1 MSVRKRTWITAKGE
15 PREAWI
21 ITYTDRKVDRCQET
35 FNQKKAADAR
45 YAEVKVRLRAGTHV
59 AHQRA

>member
-21 ITYTDRKVDRCQET
+21 ITYTDATAIAVRKPSPKR
-35 FNQKKAADAR
+35 K
-45 YAEVKVRLRAGTHV
+45 
-59 AHQRA
+59 

>member
-21 ITYTDRKVDRCQET
+21 ITYTDRNGDRCQET
-35 FNQKKAADAR
+35 FAQKK
-45 YAEVKVRLRAGTHV
+45 
-59 AHQRA
+59 

>member
-1 MSVRKRTWITAKGE
+1 MGE

-21 ITYTDRKVDRCQET
+21 VTYRDARGERCQET

-45 YAEVKVRLRAGTHV
+45 YAEVKVRLRAGTCCT
-59 AHQRA
+59 